1 MKLKV
6 YVSTNVG
13 NLRGNNED
21 NYFAG
26 EGYSNPEAEND
37 KTLFFETDSSKSRVY
52 SVCDGMGGESCGE
65 VASGC
70 AVRLLSEYSSKIEK
84 AENTDEQKKQ
94 VRKYVSDANNQIVD
108 EIIKAGGLR
117 GGTTLTLACILE
129 DRISMYYLG
138 DSRIYMLRDGIM
150 TRITRDH
157 TVAYEKVDANI
168 YTEEEAEKSP
178 DAHKLTMFLGV
189 DDEKIGLNA
198 EYAGTYSL
206 KPGDFYLMCSDGLT
220 DMCTDKEI
228 SDVLDMECENFAK
241 ELVTTALINGGED
254 NVTCLVIEVC

>member
-1 MKLKV
+1 MKLKIF
-6 YVSTNVG
+6 VSTNVG
-13 NLRGNNED
+13 NYRKNNED

-26 EGYSNPEAEND
+26 IGYTNSDAEND
-37 KTLFFETDSSKSRVY
+37 KTLMFETDPSKSKVF

-70 AVRLLSEYSSKIEK
+70 AVKLLSEYSGKIGK
-84 AENTDEQKKQ
+84 AESADEQKK
-94 VRKYVSDANNQIVD
+94 YVKEYVCDANNQIVD

-117 GGTTLTLACILE
+117 GGTTLTLACVLN
-129 DRISMYYLG
+129 DKISMYYLG
-138 DSRIYMLRDGIM
+138 DSRIYMFRNGIM

-198 EYAGTYSL
+198 EYAGSYTLS
-206 KPGDFYLMCSDGLT
+206 PGDRFLMCSDGLT
-220 DMCTDKEI
+220 DMCTNEEI
-228 SDVLDMECENFAK
+228 SEVLDMECENVAK
-241 ELVTTALINGGED
+241 ELVNTALINGGED

>member
-13 NLRGNNED
+13 NHRGNNED
-21 NYFAG
+21 NFYAG
-26 EGYSNPEAEND
+26 KGYSNPDAEND
-37 KTLFFETDSSKSRVY
+37 KTIFFETDSSESKIF

-70 AVRLLSEYSSKIEK
+70 AVRILSEHSADIERSG
-84 AENTDEQKKQ
+84 NIDEQKKS
-94 VRKYVSDANNQIVD
+94 VRKYVTDANNQIVD

-129 DRISMYYLG
+129 GKISMYYLG
-138 DSRIYMLRDGIM
+138 DSRIYMLRNGIL

-157 TVAYEKVDANI
+157 TVATEKVDANI

-189 DDEKIGLNA
+189 DDDKMGLDA
-198 EYAGTYSL
+198 EYAGTYTLSS
-206 KPGDFYLMCSDGLT
+206 GDYYLMCSDGLT

-228 SDVLDMECENFAK
+228 SDVLDMECENLAK
-241 ELVTTALINGGED
+241 ELVNTALINGGED

>member
-13 NLRGNNED
+13 NCRGNNED
-21 NYFAG
+21 NFFAG
-26 EGYSNPEAEND
+26 EGYSNPDAEND
-37 KTLFFETDSSKSRVY
+37 KTVFFETDSSEAKIF

-70 AVRLLSEYSSKIEK
+70 AVRVLSDYSEEIKK
-84 AENTDEQKKQ
+84 AGSIDEQKKC
-94 VRKYVSDANNQIVD
+94 VRKFATDANNQIVD

-117 GGTTLTLACILE
+117 GGTTLTLACVLE
-129 DRISMYYLG
+129 DKISMYYLG
-138 DSRIYMLRDGIM
+138 DSRIYMLRDGIL
-150 TRITRDH
+150 TRVTRDH

-168 YTEEEAEKSP
+168 YTEEEAQKSP

-198 EYAGTYSL
+198 EYAGTYTLS
-206 KPGDFYLMCSDGLT
+206 PGDFYLLCSDGLT

-228 SDVLDMECENFAK
+228 SDVMDLECQNFAK
-241 ELVTTALINGGED
+241 ELVFTALMNGGED